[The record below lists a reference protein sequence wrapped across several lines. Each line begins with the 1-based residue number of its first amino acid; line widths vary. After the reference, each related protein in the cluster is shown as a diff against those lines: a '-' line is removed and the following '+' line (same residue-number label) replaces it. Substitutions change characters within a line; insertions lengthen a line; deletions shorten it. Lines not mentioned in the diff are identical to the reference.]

1 MEGDARGGRGVSGE
15 ESQFESNN
23 NQTDRFCKR
32 QRLSPGRFSPANPP
46 LARTAAFPLDQ
57 FTPMSAPL
65 VLRPL
70 TPADHEATARLLHRS
85 LVHWY
90 ESRLRQGARFGPSAE
105 PFRLF
110 PEVYAAL
117 DPGEAVAA
125 CDASTGGL
133 LGVCFVHPR
142 PTHVAL
148 GIVATAPEAQG
159 RGVARAMLEPVLA
172 EARRTGRPA
181 RLVSSLLN
189 LDSFSLYSRLG
200 FAPHALFQD
209 LALTIPATGL
219 AVPAPPGAAEV
230 RRATDPAEAGRLAAL
245 ERELQGIE
253 REVDHAFF
261 LRNTVG
267 DWRVWVLDGTDDSAG
282 GFLVASHHPS
292 CVMLGPG
299 VARDEATALALLWRA
314 LDALRG
320 LSVVFLVPCTARTL
334 VQTCYAWGARNVE
347 LHAAQTTGPL
357 PATRGLAFPAFL
369 PESG

>member
-1 MEGDARGGRGVSGE
+1 M
-15 ESQFESNN
+15 
-23 NQTDRFCKR
+23 
-32 QRLSPGRFSPANPP
+32 PP
-46 LARTAAFPLDQ
+46 T
-57 FTPMSAPL
+57 L

-70 TPADHEATARLLHRS
+70 APADHEATAQLLHRS

-90 ESRLRQGARFGPSAE
+90 ESRLRQGARFGSSAE

-125 CDASTGGL
+125 CDSATGAL

-142 PTHVAL
+142 PTHIAL
-148 GIVATAPEAQG
+148 GIVATTPEAQG
-159 RGVARAMLEPVLA
+159 RGVARAMLEPVLTQ
-172 EARRTGRPA
+172 ARRTGRPA

-200 FAPHALFQD
+200 FTPHTLYQD
-209 LALTIPATGL
+209 LALTIPDGGL
-219 AVPAPPGAAEV
+219 KGAPPPGAAQV
-230 RRATDPAEAGRLAAL
+230 RRVTDPAESGRLATL

-253 REVDHAFF
+253 READHAFF
-261 LRNTVG
+261 LRNAVG
-267 DWRVWVLDGTDDSAG
+267 DWRVWALDRRDGSLD

-299 VARDEATALALLWRA
+299 VARDEAAALALLWRA
-314 LDALRG
+314 LDAMRG
-320 LSVVFLVPCTARTL
+320 LSVVFLVPCAARTL

-357 PATRGLAFPAFL
+357 PAARGIAFPTFL